1 MFLHVPVLRSSLALE
16 RGWETVRCLQLCLG
30 LAQAEPGQSLAWGQ
44 VFPLVRQG
52 SRVSWPHA
60 HDLGG
65 SGLDA
70 ESRAFV
76 PVELRLLSSGQAL
89 LAWAVSDPCGSPR
102 PRRFASPA
110 GGGPD
115 LPSLPSPWAPG
126 VALSSGVRRLRP
138 ESSRVRSPASGH
150 SAAATLLLGAP
161 VGSPGR
167 RKAGAGPG
175 RPVCPVGSHSRC
187 FRKPPPLFVP

>member
-1 MFLHVPVLRSSLALE
+1 MTWS
-16 RGWETVRCLQLCLG
+16 
-30 LAQAEPGQSLAWGQ
+30 Q

-52 SRVSWPHA
+52 SHVSWPHA
-60 HDLGG
+60 RDLGG
-65 SGLDA
+65 SGLNA

-89 LAWAVSDPCGSPR
+89 LAWAVSDPCSPG

-138 ESSRVRSPASGH
+138 EGLRVRSPASGH

-175 RPVCPVGSHSRC
+175 RPICPVGGLRLCSPLSASRALSHPGPRAWRSGHL
-187 FRKPPPLFVP
+187 PA